1 MKKGGM
7 AVGLA
12 LATVGLVA
20 WQQAPIDTDLKQAET
35 LIGVR
40 ALATAMNM
48 YAADADGIYPNPYDM
63 NGLKVVVSPYV
74 EEKGFWKTLN
84 PTKSELRFNLSMGGV
99 AKADVKEPEKTLLIY
114 ESNPWPNRQRPVA
127 FVDGSARLVNPV
139 QFGQVAMSLAT
150 RLERKA
156 QLLPKDLGKQWKE
169 DKPVEKK
176 KDGKGQHPA
185 PSP

>member
-1 MKKGGM
+1 MKNQGI

-12 LATVGLVA
+12 VAAFGLVA
-20 WQQAPIDTDLKQAET
+20 WQQAPIENDLKQAET

-40 ALATAMNM
+40 ALAGAVNM
-48 YAADADGIYPNPYDM
+48 YAADFDGIYPNPHDL
-63 NGLKVVVSPYV
+63 NGLKVVVAPYV

-84 PTKSELRFNLSMGGV
+84 PSKSELRFNLSLGGV

-139 QFGQVAMSLAT
+139 QFGQVAITLAT

-156 QLLPKDLGKQWKE
+156 QPLPKELGKLWKE

-176 KDGKGQHPA
+176 KDGKG
-185 PSP
+185 